1 MTTTTRAENG
11 YVGERL
17 EKTRRWVET
26 KVPTGQNAIG
36 SSSGQTDCYGYNT
49 FGSMTVTRRQSEKR
63 KGTVGDPNP
72 AAPTPATACSGSEG
86 QALGAVEVQYTFDT
100 FERMVAGRERTHED
114 ADEADTDK
122 VLKPTQAYCYDALDR
137 RDRRLENLP
146 SGSDPGEDPDPIE
159 QLRRARSACTA
170 SDLPSTVKPF
180 DYSYLGQ
187 TEQLTRENRDGNV
200 QNYEY
205 AANGERLGRLRTPKD
220 APNDDVWRAYETDAV
235 GSVVGLEAPSD
246 GRVDEDNE
254 YRTDPFGDPVAREG
268 LLDEGAQENPFRFQG
283 FYKDQDTGT
292 YDMQAR
298 SYRTDIGQFLQQD
311 RFMDPQADL
320 QLAADPLTSARYS
333 FTAGNPA
340 TRAEYDG
347 HLPCRRALV
356 MGNAD
361 CAKVNKAV
369 ADAERECGQRCGR
382 AMADA
387 LYNQSKARPLSD
399 MGKPYAPPKIAK
411 ALFGPVARS
420 LAGVPQKPSWLDRGL
435 NVVKTITGKAYG
447 QTGRFFGCVSERLAM
462 KPCDTGDAIEARE
475 KLGEQIPG
483 MAGAALDPRCG
494 GPIDCAMSILPLRF
508 VRGGKR
514 FLEAAEDAKKAA
526 GKGAETSSALR
537 KANAGAFEA
546 ADRIREWTPKS
557 YHLAGATGRRA
568 KFAEGVDPRVE
579 VAAALRSDS
588 GQFLSNEQIPGSFRY
603 VGDAGRVIGTRGETK
618 MRIIVVD
625 GRVANAF
632 PVRTR

>member
-1 MTTTTRAENG
+1 
-11 YVGERL
+11 
-17 EKTRRWVET
+17 
-26 KVPTGQNAIG
+26 
-36 SSSGQTDCYGYNT
+36 
-49 FGSMTVTRRQSEKR
+49 
-63 KGTVGDPNP
+63 
-72 AAPTPATACSGSEG
+72 
-86 QALGAVEVQYTFDT
+86 
-100 FERMVAGRERTHED
+100 
-114 ADEADTDK
+114 
-122 VLKPTQAYCYDALDR
+122 
-137 RDRRLENLP
+137 
-146 SGSDPGEDPDPIE
+146 
-159 QLRRARSACTA
+159 
-170 SDLPSTVKPF
+170 
-180 DYSYLGQ
+180 
-187 TEQLTRENRDGNV
+187 
-200 QNYEY
+200 
-205 AANGERLGRLRTPKD
+205 
-220 APNDDVWRAYETDAV
+220 
-235 GSVVGLEAPSD
+235 
-246 GRVDEDNE
+246 
-254 YRTDPFGDPVAREG
+254 
-268 LLDEGAQENPFRFQG
+268 
-283 FYKDQDTGT
+283 
-292 YDMQAR
+292 
-298 SYRTDIGQFLQQD
+298 
-311 RFMDPQADL
+311 
-320 QLAADPLTSARYS
+320 
-333 FTAGNPA
+333 
-340 TRAEYDG
+340 
-347 HLPCRRALV
+347 